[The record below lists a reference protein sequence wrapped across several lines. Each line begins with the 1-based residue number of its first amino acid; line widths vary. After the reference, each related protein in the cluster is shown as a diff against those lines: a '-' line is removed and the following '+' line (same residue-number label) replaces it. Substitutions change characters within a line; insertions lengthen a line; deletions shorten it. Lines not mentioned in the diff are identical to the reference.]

1 MKLKNS
7 LVLIAIA
14 IFLLISIGSVCASEN
29 VTSDGDVQS
38 ADDGTD
44 VVLSSDSDTDGNV
57 ADGNTNQDIT
67 NTTTIPEKNKYEF
80 KEDSANKTISVNVKD
95 NKTQSNIDVNKNE
108 LSVMNGNKN
117 ISFEYNATI
126 IKITETLPVGNYN
139 LTIKYLGNA
148 QYNTSQAM
156 VAVKIFGNK
165 TIETETSVVCNGRDI
180 EVPVKVFDQVEYI
193 ELVKDNFNLTLVYTN
208 ETGNVTNLTISDF
221 DLDKKD
227 ENNSYAIKFATNV
240 KLISASLIINYANA
254 TEPKTVGIKV
264 STEVKAETDKDK
276 FKSEEIKN
284 ISITIKD
291 GEGNLLNV
299 SKNDLKVLDNG
310 NEITNFN
317 YANSNITFELKAEGK
332 HNITILYKGNE
343 SYNAS
348 NTTIEIGV
356 YGANQII
363 VPEFVVS
370 SDGETVEIPITIFN
384 GLENI
389 TIDRSNMT
397 MKLNYTDETG
407 SVKTVTI
414 HDFDIVDGIMT
425 VRILNPEDSFT
436 KASLTIDYTNS
447 TGAKTVKVNL
457 LTSVDATPAKEKY
470 RFNETNNITV
480 KVFDYA
486 RNPLNF
492 TAKDLAVLDNGKNI
506 QFTLVNTTMNVALTE
521 GVHNLTIVYKGNETY
536 NSSNTTIEL
545 RVYGDARINPSPSI
559 ILDENGNATI
569 FVNLNDGADLL
580 EINQTKLSITLF
592 YTAGNKTFNK
602 TVTGFTLNGQNV
614 TFKLEDDFDSAYVDI
629 KYDTNL
635 TGNTTVKVNTLITA
649 NDTLSY
655 GEGEVKNFTVE
666 VKGTNGHVFNITDKN
681 IQVLHNGKALN
692 ITINGTTVTIN
703 DVFKAGLYNLT
714 IKYLGTATYIESNKT
729 VVLTVY
735 GINAT
740 SKTSINSTLKGE
752 IKLEVIN
759 GNGTVNITAADLKLN
774 LTYKNGNDTISI
786 EVTPIEIRNGTLYFK
801 IANGNFTS
809 AILNIKY
816 NNTEV
821 NVTVDRKYNIK
832 IEAINNIVEY
842 QSGKL
847 IFKITDIDT
856 NEAYANQTVDLE
868 YRIVTG
874 AISISGVSG
883 SGITIISTISN
894 TTDEN
899 GILTID
905 HNKMNGQGWGYM
917 DAGNHNV
924 TIKSGKFN
932 KTENSIQPIVINKAN
947 IKIVIDEYKEYYG
960 SEKKIKITVTNAAT
974 GDPVKNTILH
984 LYLPV
989 TTQKDYYFQ
998 TNENGTSEVNV
1009 NGFVGGTYDLTVSNN
1024 DTKNINNKSVN
1035 GSFTILKIPVVINAK
1050 DVTVYYNTG
1059 TTATIKVTKD
1069 GKPLSGMYVL
1079 VTLYSTAKKYNNYL
1093 FQTNS
1098 KGEISFSASL
1108 TVGKHKMII
1117 NSADNRYDAKQVTKT
1132 ITVKKSKGK
1141 LTAKKVTTYYKEGKY
1156 FTVKLTNTKK
1166 KKPIY
1171 DAKVNIKIYIS
1182 KNRYYNYNGKTGMN
1196 GKIKLLLDSLK
1207 PGTYKVVISCAD
1219 KKDYSAK
1226 QITSKIVIK
1235 KAPAKLTPKKVTA
1248 KKGAKKYFKVKVKN
1262 KKTKKVIKGVKV
1274 KIKVYTGYSAKTF
1287 TAKTSE
1293 KGIAKISTAKL
1304 KVGKHKVVVT
1314 SANKYVVAKKAKST
1328 IKIEK

>member
-57 ADGNTNQDIT
+57 ADGNTNQDLT

-95 NKTQSNIDVNKNE
+95 NKSNIDVNKNE

-148 QYNTSQAM
+148 QYNTSQAI

-165 TIETETSVVCNGRDI
+165 TIETETSVVCNGKDI

-208 ETGNVTNLTISDF
+208 ETGNVTNLTISAF
-221 DLDKKD
+221 DLEKKD

-284 ISITIKD
+284 ISITIED
-291 GEGNLLNV
+291 GKGNLLNV

-370 SDGETVEIPITIFN
+370 SNGETVEIPITIFN

-407 SVKTVTI
+407 SVNIVTI
-414 HDFDIVDGIMT
+414 SNFNIVDGIMT
-425 VRILNPEDSFT
+425 VQILNPDYSFT

-457 LTSVDATPAKEKY
+457 LTRVDATPAKEKY

-486 RNPLNF
+486 GNPLNF
-492 TAKDLAVLDNGKNI
+492 TSKDLAVLDNGKNI

-536 NSSNTTIEL
+536 NSSSRTIEL

-559 ILDENGNATI
+559 ILDEDENAVI
-569 FVNLNDGADLL
+569 FINLNDGADLL

-649 NDTLSY
+649 NDTLNY
-655 GEGEVKNFTVE
+655 AQGQVKNFTVE
-666 VKGTNGHVFNITDKN
+666 VKGTNGHAFNITDKN
-681 IQVLHNGKALN
+681 IQVLKDGKALN
-692 ITINGTTVTIN
+692 ITVNGTVVTIN
-703 DVFKAGLYNLT
+703 DVLTFGAYNLT
-714 IKYLGTATYIESNKT
+714 IKYLGTATYIESIKT
-729 VVLTVY
+729 VILSVY
-735 GINAT
+735 GINTT
-740 SKTSINSTLKGE
+740 STTKINSTKEGNIPLT
-752 IKLEVIN
+752 IIN
-759 GNGTVNITAADLKLN
+759 GNETVEINATELN
-774 LTYKNGNDTISI
+774 LTVTYKDGNVTKTINA
-786 EVTPIEIRNGTLYFK
+786 TPKEIRNGTLIFTLK
-801 IANGNFTS
+801 DGNFTS

-816 NNTEV
+816 KDVEA
-821 NVTVDRKYNIK
+821 NVTLNRVYNIK
-832 IEAINNIVEY
+832 VEAINNIVEY

-847 IFKITDIDT
+847 TYKITDLDT
-856 NEAYANQTVDLE
+856 NEALANKTINLE
-868 YRIVTG
+868 YRITTG
-874 AISISGVSG
+874 TISSISGISG

-899 GILTID
+899 GIVTFD
-905 HNKMNGQGWGYM
+905 NNKMNGQGFGFM
-917 DAGNHNV
+917 DVGNSTV
-924 TIKSGKFN
+924 TIKSGQFN
-932 KTENSIQPIVINKAN
+932 KTENTSQAIVINKAN
-947 IKIVIDEYKEYYG
+947 IKIVIEDYKEYYG

-984 LYLPV
+984 LYLPI

-1024 DTKNINNKSVN
+1024 DTKNINNMSVN
-1035 GSFTILKIPVVINAK
+1035 GSFTILKLPVVINAK

-1059 TTATIKVTKD
+1059 TTATIKITKD

-1079 VTLYSTAKKYNNYL
+1079 VTLYSSAKKYNNYL
-1093 FQTNS
+1093 FQTNN

-1117 NSADNRYDAKQVTKT
+1117 NSADNRYEANQVTKT
-1132 ITVKKSKGK
+1132 ITVKKASGK
-1141 LTAKKVTTYYKEGKY
+1141 LTAKKVTTYYKAGKY

-1196 GKIKLLLDSLK
+1196 GQIKLLLDSLK

-1235 KAPAKLTPKKVTA
+1235 KAPAKLTPKKVSA
-1248 KKGAKKYFKVKVKN
+1248 KKGAKKYFQVKVKN
-1262 KKTKKVIKGVKV
+1262 KKTKKAIQGVKV
-1274 KIKVYTGYSAKTF
+1274 KIKVYTGKKAKTF
-1287 TAKTSE
+1287 TAKTNA

-1328 IKIEK
+1328 IKIKK

>member
-1 MKLKNS
+1 
-7 LVLIAIA
+7 
-14 IFLLISIGSVCASEN
+14 
-29 VTSDGDVQS
+29 
-38 ADDGTD
+38 
-44 VVLSSDSDTDGNV
+44 
-57 ADGNTNQDIT
+57 
-67 NTTTIPEKNKYEF
+67 
-80 KEDSANKTISVNVKD
+80 
-95 NKTQSNIDVNKNE
+95 
-108 LSVMNGNKN
+108 
-117 ISFEYNATI
+117 
-126 IKITETLPVGNYN
+126 
-139 LTIKYLGNA
+139 
-148 QYNTSQAM
+148 M

-165 TIETETSVVCNGRDI
+165 TIETETSVVCNGKDI

-221 DLDKKD
+221 DLEKKD

-370 SDGETVEIPITIFN
+370 SDGKTVEIPITIFN

-407 SVKTVTI
+407 SVNIETI

-425 VRILNPEDSFT
+425 VQILNPDYSFT

-457 LTSVDATPAKEKY
+457 LTSVDAKPAKEKY

-486 RNPLNF
+486 GNPLNF
-492 TAKDLAVLDNGKNI
+492 TAKDLAVLDNGENI

-536 NSSNTTIEL
+536 NSSNKTIEL
-545 RVYGDARINPSPSI
+545 RVYGDARISPSPSI
-559 ILDENGNATI
+559 ILDENKNATI
-569 FVNLNDGADLL
+569 FINLNDGADLL

-592 YTAGNKTFNK
+592 YTIGNKTFNR

-614 TFKLEDDFDSAYVDI
+614 TFKLEENIDSAYVDI

-655 GEGEVKNFTVE
+655 GE
-666 VKGTNGHVFNITDKN
+666 
-681 IQVLHNGKALN
+681 
-692 ITINGTTVTIN
+692 
-703 DVFKAGLYNLT
+703 T

-740 SKTSINSTLKGE
+740 SKTTVNSTLKGE

-759 GNGTVNITAADLKLN
+759 GNETLNITAADLKLN

-786 EVTPIEIRNGTLYFK
+786 PITSSEIKNGTLYFTLG
-801 IANGNFTS
+801 NGNFTS

-821 NVTVDRKYNIK
+821 NVTVDRKYNVK
-832 IEAINNIVEY
+832 VEAINNIVEY

-847 IFKITDIDT
+847 IYKITDIDT

-894 TTDEN
+894 TTDEK

-932 KTENSIQPIVINKAN
+932 KIENNIQPIVINKAN
-947 IKIVIDEYKEYYG
+947 IKIVIEDYKEYYG

-1035 GSFTILKIPVVINAK
+1035 GSFTILKLPVVINAK

-1117 NSADNRYDAKQVTKT
+1117 NSADNRYEAKQVTKT
-1132 ITVKKSKGK
+1132 ITVKKASGK
-1141 LTAKKVTTYYKEGKY
+1141 LTAKKVTTYYKAGKY

-1196 GKIKLLLDSLK
+1196 GQIKLLLDSLK

-1235 KAPAKLTPKKVTA
+1235 KAPAKLTPKKVSA
-1248 KKGAKKYFKVKVKN
+1248 KKGAKKYFQVKVKN
-1262 KKTKKVIKGVKV
+1262 KKTKKVIQGVKV
-1274 KIKVYTGYSAKTF
+1274 KIKVYTGKKAKTF
-1287 TAKTSE
+1287 TAKTNA

-1314 SANKYVVAKKAKST
+1314 SANKYVVAKKAKSA
-1328 IKIEK
+1328 IKIKK

>member
-95 NKTQSNIDVNKNE
+95 NKSNIDVNKNE

-148 QYNTSQAM
+148 QYNTSQAI

-165 TIETETSVVCNGRDI
+165 TIETETSVVCNGKDI

-208 ETGNVTNLTISDF
+208 ETGNVTNLTISAF
-221 DLDKKD
+221 DLEKKD

-284 ISITIKD
+284 ISITIED
-291 GEGNLLNV
+291 GKGNLLNV

-370 SDGETVEIPITIFN
+370 SNGETVEIPITIFN

-407 SVKTVTI
+407 SVNIVTI
-414 HDFDIVDGIMT
+414 SNFNIVDGIMT
-425 VRILNPEDSFT
+425 VQILNPDYSFT

-457 LTSVDATPAKEKY
+457 LTRVDATPAKEKY

-486 RNPLNF
+486 GNPLNF
-492 TAKDLAVLDNGKNI
+492 TSKDLAVLDNGKNI

-536 NSSNTTIEL
+536 NSSSRTIEL

-559 ILDENGNATI
+559 ILDEDENAVI
-569 FVNLNDGADLL
+569 FINLNDGADLL

-629 KYDTNL
+629 KEP
-635 TGNTTVKVNTLITA
+635 TVM
-649 NDTLSY
+649 
-655 GEGEVKNFTVE
+655 
-666 VKGTNGHVFNITDKN
+666 H
-681 IQVLHNGKALN
+681 
-692 ITINGTTVTIN
+692 
-703 DVFKAGLYNLT
+703 
-714 IKYLGTATYIESNKT
+714 
-729 VVLTVY
+729 
-735 GINAT
+735 
-740 SKTSINSTLKGE
+740 STL
-752 IKLEVIN
+752 
-759 GNGTVNITAADLKLN
+759 
-774 LTYKNGNDTISI
+774 
-786 EVTPIEIRNGTLYFK
+786 PI
-801 IANGNFTS
+801 
-809 AILNIKY
+809 
-816 NNTEV
+816 
-821 NVTVDRKYNIK
+821 
-832 IEAINNIVEY
+832 
-842 QSGKL
+842 
-847 IFKITDIDT
+847 
-856 NEAYANQTVDLE
+856 
-868 YRIVTG
+868 
-874 AISISGVSG
+874 
-883 SGITIISTISN
+883 
-894 TTDEN
+894 
-899 GILTID
+899 
-905 HNKMNGQGWGYM
+905 
-917 DAGNHNV
+917 
-924 TIKSGKFN
+924 
-932 KTENSIQPIVINKAN
+932 
-947 IKIVIDEYKEYYG
+947 
-960 SEKKIKITVTNAAT
+960 
-974 GDPVKNTILH
+974 
-984 LYLPV
+984 
-989 TTQKDYYFQ
+989 
-998 TNENGTSEVNV
+998 
-1009 NGFVGGTYDLTVSNN
+1009 
-1024 DTKNINNKSVN
+1024 
-1035 GSFTILKIPVVINAK
+1035 
-1050 DVTVYYNTG
+1050 
-1059 TTATIKVTKD
+1059 
-1069 GKPLSGMYVL
+1069 
-1079 VTLYSTAKKYNNYL
+1079 
-1093 FQTNS
+1093 
-1098 KGEISFSASL
+1098 
-1108 TVGKHKMII
+1108 
-1117 NSADNRYDAKQVTKT
+1117 
-1132 ITVKKSKGK
+1132 
-1141 LTAKKVTTYYKEGKY
+1141 
-1156 FTVKLTNTKK
+1156 
-1166 KKPIY
+1166 
-1171 DAKVNIKIYIS
+1171 
-1182 KNRYYNYNGKTGMN
+1182 
-1196 GKIKLLLDSLK
+1196 
-1207 PGTYKVVISCAD
+1207 
-1219 KKDYSAK
+1219 
-1226 QITSKIVIK
+1226 
-1235 KAPAKLTPKKVTA
+1235 
-1248 KKGAKKYFKVKVKN
+1248 
-1262 KKTKKVIKGVKV
+1262 
-1274 KIKVYTGYSAKTF
+1274 KTF
-1287 TAKTSE
+1287 RC
-1293 KGIAKISTAKL
+1293 
-1304 KVGKHKVVVT
+1304 
-1314 SANKYVVAKKAKST
+1314 
-1328 IKIEK
+1328 

>member
-95 NKTQSNIDVNKNE
+95 NKSNIDVNKNE

-148 QYNTSQAM
+148 QYNTSQAI

-165 TIETETSVVCNGRDI
+165 TIETETSVVCNGKDI

-208 ETGNVTNLTISDF
+208 ETGNVTNLTISAF
-221 DLDKKD
+221 DLEKKD

-291 GEGNLLNV
+291 GKGNLLNV

-370 SDGETVEIPITIFN
+370 SNGETVEIPITIFN

-407 SVKTVTI
+407 SVNIVTI
-414 HDFDIVDGIMT
+414 SNFNIVDGIMT
-425 VRILNPEDSFT
+425 VQILNPDYSFT

-457 LTSVDATPAKEKY
+457 LTRVDATPAKEKY

-486 RNPLNF
+486 GNPLNF
-492 TAKDLAVLDNGKNI
+492 TSKDLAVLDNGKNI

-536 NSSNTTIEL
+536 NSSSRTIEL

-559 ILDENGNATI
+559 ILDEDENAVI
-569 FVNLNDGADLL
+569 FINLNDGADLL

-649 NDTLSY
+649 NDTLNY
-655 GEGEVKNFTVE
+655 AQGQVKNFTVE
-666 VKGTNGHVFNITDKN
+666 VKGTNGHAFNITDKN
-681 IQVLHNGKALN
+681 IQVLKDGKALN
-692 ITINGTTVTIN
+692 ITVNGTVVTIN
-703 DVFKAGLYNLT
+703 DVLTFGAYNLT
-714 IKYLGTATYIESNKT
+714 IKYLGTATYIESIKT
-729 VVLTVY
+729 VILSVY
-735 GINAT
+735 GINTT
-740 SKTSINSTLKGE
+740 STTKINSTKEGNIPLT
-752 IKLEVIN
+752 IIN
-759 GNGTVNITAADLKLN
+759 GNETVEINATELN
-774 LTYKNGNDTISI
+774 LTVTYKDGNVTKTINA
-786 EVTPIEIRNGTLYFK
+786 TPKEIRNGTLIFTLK
-801 IANGNFTS
+801 DGNFTS

-816 NNTEV
+816 KDVEA
-821 NVTVDRKYNIK
+821 NVTLNRVYNIK
-832 IEAINNIVEY
+832 VEAINNIVEY

-847 IFKITDIDT
+847 TYKITDLDT
-856 NEAYANQTVDLE
+856 NEALANKTINLE
-868 YRIVTG
+868 YRITTG
-874 AISISGVSG
+874 TISSISGISG

-899 GILTID
+899 GIVTFD
-905 HNKMNGQGWGYM
+905 NNKMNGQGFGFM
-917 DAGNHNV
+917 DVGNSTV
-924 TIKSGKFN
+924 TIKSGQFN
-932 KTENSIQPIVINKAN
+932 KTENTSQAIVINKAN
-947 IKIVIDEYKEYYG
+947 IKIVIEDYKEYYG

-984 LYLPV
+984 LYLPI

-1024 DTKNINNKSVN
+1024 DTKNINNMSVN
-1035 GSFTILKIPVVINAK
+1035 GSFTILKLPVVINAK

-1059 TTATIKVTKD
+1059 TTATIKITKD

-1079 VTLYSTAKKYNNYL
+1079 VTLYSSAKKYNNYL
-1093 FQTNS
+1093 FQTNN

-1117 NSADNRYDAKQVTKT
+1117 NSADNRYEANQVTKT
-1132 ITVKKSKGK
+1132 ITVKKASGK
-1141 LTAKKVTTYYKEGKY
+1141 LTAKKVTTYYKAGKY

-1171 DAKVNIKIYIS
+1171 DAKVNIKIFIS

-1196 GKIKLLLDSLK
+1196 GQIKLLLDTLK
-1207 PGTYKVVISCAD
+1207 PGSYKVVISCAD

-1226 QITSKIVIK
+1226 EITSKIVIK
-1235 KAPAKLTPKKVTA
+1235 KAPAKLTPKKMTA
-1248 KKGAKKYFKVKVKN
+1248 KKGAKKFFQVKVKN

-1274 KIKVYTGYSAKTF
+1274 KIKVYTGKKAKTF
-1287 TAKTSE
+1287 TAKTNA

-1328 IKIEK
+1328 IKIKK

>member
-95 NKTQSNIDVNKNE
+95 NKSNIDVNKNE

-148 QYNTSQAM
+148 QYNTSQAI

-165 TIETETSVVCNGRDI
+165 TIETETSVVCNGKDI

-208 ETGNVTNLTISDF
+208 ETGNVTNLTISAF
-221 DLDKKD
+221 DLEKKD

-284 ISITIKD
+284 ISITIED
-291 GEGNLLNV
+291 GKGNLLNV

-370 SDGETVEIPITIFN
+370 SNGETVEIPITIFN

-407 SVKTVTI
+407 SVNIVTI
-414 HDFDIVDGIMT
+414 SNFNIVDGIMT
-425 VRILNPEDSFT
+425 VQILNPDYSFT

-457 LTSVDATPAKEKY
+457 LTRVDATPAKEKY

-486 RNPLNF
+486 GNPLNF
-492 TAKDLAVLDNGKNI
+492 TSKDLAVLDNGKNI

-536 NSSNTTIEL
+536 NSSSRTIEL

-559 ILDENGNATI
+559 ILDEDENAVI
-569 FVNLNDGADLL
+569 FINLNDGADLL

-649 NDTLSY
+649 NDTLNY
-655 GEGEVKNFTVE
+655 AQGQVKNFTVE
-666 VKGTNGHVFNITDKN
+666 VKGTNGHAFNITDKN
-681 IQVLHNGKALN
+681 IQVLKDGKALN
-692 ITINGTTVTIN
+692 ITVNGTVVTIN
-703 DVFKAGLYNLT
+703 DVLTFGAYNLT
-714 IKYLGTATYIESNKT
+714 IKYLGTATYIESIKT
-729 VVLTVY
+729 VILSVY
-735 GINAT
+735 GINTT
-740 SKTSINSTLKGE
+740 STTKINSTKEGNIPLT
-752 IKLEVIN
+752 IIN
-759 GNGTVNITAADLKLN
+759 GNETVEINATELN
-774 LTYKNGNDTISI
+774 LTVTYKDGNVTKTINA
-786 EVTPIEIRNGTLYFK
+786 TPKEIRNGTLIFTLK
-801 IANGNFTS
+801 DGNFTS

-816 NNTEV
+816 KDVEA
-821 NVTVDRKYNIK
+821 NVTLNRVYNIK
-832 IEAINNIVEY
+832 VEAINNIVEY

-847 IFKITDIDT
+847 TYKITDLDT
-856 NEAYANQTVDLE
+856 NEALSNKTVNLE
-868 YRIVTG
+868 YKITTG
-874 AISISGVSG
+874 AISISGISG

-894 TTDEN
+894 TTDES
-899 GILTID
+899 GILTFD
-905 HNKMNGQGWGYM
+905 NNKMNGQGWGFM
-917 DAGNHNV
+917 DVGNHTV
-924 TIKSGKFN
+924 TIKSNAFN
-932 KTENSIQPIVINKAN
+932 KTNGTSQIITINKAN
-947 IKIVIDEYKEYYG
+947 INIVIDEYKEYYG
-960 SEKKIKITVTNAAT
+960 SDKKIKITVTNAAT
-974 GDPVKNTILH
+974 GDPVKSTILH

-998 TNENGTSEVNV
+998 TNENGTSEINV
-1009 NGFVGGTYDLTVSNN
+1009 NGFVGGTYDLTISNN
-1024 DTKNINNKSVN
+1024 DTKNINSKSVD
-1035 GSFTILKIPVVINAK
+1035 GSFTILKIPVVINSK

-1059 TTATIKVTKD
+1059 TTAKIKVTQN

-1079 VTLYSTAKKYNNYL
+1079 VTLYATSTKYSNYL

-1117 NSADNRYDAKQVTKT
+1117 NSADNRYDAKQVTPT
-1132 ITVKKSKGK
+1132 ITVKKATGK
-1141 LTAKKVTTYYKEGKY
+1141 FTAKKVTTYYKAGKY
-1156 FTVKLTNTKK
+1156 FTLKLTNTKK

-1171 DAKVNIKIYIS
+1171 DAKVNIKIFIS

-1196 GKIKLLLDSLK
+1196 GQIKLLLDTLK
-1207 PGTYKVVISCAD
+1207 PGSYKVVISCAD

-1226 QITSKIVIK
+1226 EITSKIVIK
-1235 KAPAKLTPKKVTA
+1235 KAPAKLTPKKMTA
-1248 KKGAKKYFKVKVKN
+1248 KKGAKKFFQVKVKN

-1274 KIKVYTGYSAKTF
+1274 KIKVYTGKKAKTF
-1287 TAKTSE
+1287 TAKTNA

-1328 IKIEK
+1328 IKIKK

>member
-38 ADDGTD
+38 TDDGTD

-67 NTTTIPEKNKYEF
+67 NTTTVPEKEKYEY
-80 KEDSANKTISVNVKD
+80 KEDSANKTISVEVKD
-95 NKTQSNIDVNKNE
+95 NKTGNPINVNKNE

-139 LTIKYLGNA
+139 LTINYLGNA

-221 DLDKKD
+221 DLEKKD

-291 GEGNLLNV
+291 GEENLLNV

-370 SDGETVEIPITIFN
+370 SDGKTVEIPITIFN
-384 GLENI
+384 GLENVTVDKNELTMNLTYTNSTGGVNTVAITGFDVVDGKI
-389 TIDRSNMT
+389 TI
-397 MKLNYTDETG
+397 E
-407 SVKTVTI
+407 
-414 HDFDIVDGIMT
+414 DIAHP
-425 VRILNPEDSFT
+425 LT

-457 LTSVDATPAKEKY
+457 FTSVDATRANEKY
-470 RFNETNNITV
+470 RFNETNNITI
-480 KVFDYA
+480 KVLDQNG
-486 RNPLNF
+486 NPLNF
-492 TAKDLAVLDNGKNI
+492 TANDLAVLDNGENI

-569 FVNLNDGADLL
+569 FINLNDGADLL

-602 TVTGFTLNGQNV
+602 TVTEFTLNGQNV

-635 TGNTTVKVNTLITA
+635 TGNTTVKVNTVITA

-681 IQVLHNGKALN
+681 IQVLKDGKALN

-703 DVFKAGLYNLT
+703 DVFKVGVYNLT

-740 SKTSINSTLKGE
+740 SKTTVNSTLKGE

-759 GNGTVNITAADLKLN
+759 GNETLNITAADLKLN
-774 LTYKNGNDTISI
+774 LTYKNGNDTII
-786 EVTPIEIRNGTLYFK
+786 IPITSSEIKNGTLYFTLG
-801 IANGNFTS
+801 NGNFTS

-821 NVTVDRKYNIK
+821 NVTVDRKYNVK
-832 IEAINNIVEY
+832 VEAINNIVEY

-924 TIKSGKFN
+924 TIKSEIIMLPSNPANSTRPKTAFN
-932 KTENSIQPIVINKAN
+932 LLSSIRQ
-947 IKIVIDEYKEYYG
+947 
-960 SEKKIKITVTNAAT
+960 
-974 GDPVKNTILH
+974 
-984 LYLPV
+984 
-989 TTQKDYYFQ
+989 
-998 TNENGTSEVNV
+998 
-1009 NGFVGGTYDLTVSNN
+1009 
-1024 DTKNINNKSVN
+1024 
-1035 GSFTILKIPVVINAK
+1035 
-1050 DVTVYYNTG
+1050 
-1059 TTATIKVTKD
+1059 
-1069 GKPLSGMYVL
+1069 
-1079 VTLYSTAKKYNNYL
+1079 
-1093 FQTNS
+1093 
-1098 KGEISFSASL
+1098 
-1108 TVGKHKMII
+1108 
-1117 NSADNRYDAKQVTKT
+1117 
-1132 ITVKKSKGK
+1132 
-1141 LTAKKVTTYYKEGKY
+1141 
-1156 FTVKLTNTKK
+1156 
-1166 KKPIY
+1166 
-1171 DAKVNIKIYIS
+1171 
-1182 KNRYYNYNGKTGMN
+1182 
-1196 GKIKLLLDSLK
+1196 
-1207 PGTYKVVISCAD
+1207 
-1219 KKDYSAK
+1219 
-1226 QITSKIVIK
+1226 TSK
-1235 KAPAKLTPKKVTA
+1235 L
-1248 KKGAKKYFKVKVKN
+1248 
-1262 KKTKKVIKGVKV
+1262 
-1274 KIKVYTGYSAKTF
+1274 
-1287 TAKTSE
+1287 
-1293 KGIAKISTAKL
+1293 
-1304 KVGKHKVVVT
+1304 
-1314 SANKYVVAKKAKST
+1314 
-1328 IKIEK
+1328 